1 MNNNDNDPYLY
12 NGDIAQMARYFN
24 SGYYVAL
31 PKVLFE
37 DEFFIN
43 ELSSHSKLI
52 YGHIISDYLS
62 KKVSVDYAKRYYVKY
77 PLAEIESNFD
87 LCHSSAVEHLKRLCD
102 TGYLE
107 KKSLGKGRGDNIY
120 LKNRF
125 QLPTPILKPH
135 EIIDISELKTG

>member
-1 MNNNDNDPYLY
+1 MNNNDTGSYLY
-12 NGDIAQMARYFN
+12 NGDIKQMAHCFS
-24 SGYYVAL
+24 SGYYIAL
-31 PKVLFE
+31 PKVLF
-37 DEFFIN
+37 DDDFFVN

-62 KKVSVDYAKRYYVKY
+62 RNVSVDYAKRYYTKY
-77 PLAEIESNFD
+77 PLAEIEQNFD

-125 QLPTPILKPH
+125 HLPTPIIRPH
-135 EIIDISELKTG
+135 EIIDISELNAG